1 MSSETI
7 SDKTLIADAAK
18 EDVSFDV
25 NLYSFLV
32 VLFLIIAF
40 LLLTIPK
47 VYLANEIYY
56 KSKEVQKLRI
66 QAQALQEERI
76 LLERKIEKMK
86 FQNSVIHTMF

>member
-1 MSSETI
+1 MAANVNEKSV
-7 SDKTLIADAAK
+7 IADAAK
-18 EDVSFDV
+18 EDASLVV
-25 NLYSFLV
+25 NLYTFLSV
-32 VLFLIIAF
+32 VFLIVTF
-40 LLLTIPK
+40 LLLSVPK

-56 KSKEVQKLRI
+56 KSKELQKLKI